1 MEHKMKRTTLPTSF
15 LTFASFVAPGV
26 LAADSSPG
34 STASLNATYVAAP
47 YSLAAMNNPAC
58 SKATLKRASRNGLK
72 FADLAS
78 IGSGLAKAGENE
90 FYGITDRGPNG
101 KVEDDDDGDERR
113 TFPLPELCPTILRFK
128 ISGKEMQITQCI
140 PFKDSRGKLVSGLSN
155 LPGDERLYESA
166 NANSPLPLDVNGID
180 PEGIRVLPDGR
191 FLVCEEYGPSLLL
204 VGAQGEVLA
213 RYVPESKPLPGASY
227 PVKPILPAVFAQRRP
242 NHGFESIAVSSDG
255 RTVYAILQSPM
266 GEEDKKRFRDSRV
279 VRALKL
285 DLSNPLE
292 ARVAGEYL
300 VLTSDARSYS
310 AKQKQD
316 QIYFSDAEW
325 VAPDKLL
332 VIERGKNLGK
342 MLLLDFHAAT
352 DVVARS
358 DASTLLF
365 EDVKTDLAAL
375 RINPARVTELFS
387 TRGMRGIT
395 SDKLEG
401 LARVGSDEV
410 ALIND
415 NDFGLGNNSGE
426 RSRLWTIRVP
436 ALAAFLQ

>member
-1 MEHKMKRTTLPTSF
+1 
-15 LTFASFVAPGV
+15 
-26 LAADSSPG
+26 
-34 STASLNATYVAAP
+34 
-47 YSLAAMNNPAC
+47 
-58 SKATLKRASRNGLK
+58 
-72 FADLAS
+72 
-78 IGSGLAKAGENE
+78 
-90 FYGITDRGPNG
+90 
-101 KVEDDDDGDERR
+101 
-113 TFPLPELCPTILRFK
+113 
-128 ISGKEMQITQCI
+128 
-140 PFKDSRGKLVSGLSN
+140 
-155 LPGDERLYESA
+155 
-166 NANSPLPLDVNGID
+166 
-180 PEGIRVLPDGR
+180 
-191 FLVCEEYGPSLLL
+191 
-204 VGAQGEVLA
+204 VLA

-292 ARVAGEYL
+292 ARGAGEYL